1 VAATGGDPFRSLM
14 NIPAKNELGKSGE
27 PPERLST
34 FVRVVED
41 HIEFTYQALAINER
55 RSPFVR
61 TDAVLEL

>member
-1 VAATGGDPFRSLM
+1 M